1 MVESDES
8 LFINTR
14 FVLRYPGLER
24 LICAALADTYLATAL
39 IKNPEQA
46 LRYVAPKIYL
56 SSVEYKLALAVTSAK
71 DIHDYAAHLY
81 TISQGTESEHTT
93 DKKQTSAHTDINR

>member
-8 LFINTR
+8 LFTNTK

-39 IKNPEQA
+39 IKNPERA
-46 LRYVAPKIYL
+46 LRHIAPKICL
-56 SSVEYKLALAVTSAK
+56 SPTEYDLALAVTKAR
-71 DIHDYAAHLY
+71 DIHDYAARLY
-81 TISQGTESEHTT
+81 TISQGTEAEHTT
-93 DKKQTSAHTDINR
+93 EKNPPPAQTDINS